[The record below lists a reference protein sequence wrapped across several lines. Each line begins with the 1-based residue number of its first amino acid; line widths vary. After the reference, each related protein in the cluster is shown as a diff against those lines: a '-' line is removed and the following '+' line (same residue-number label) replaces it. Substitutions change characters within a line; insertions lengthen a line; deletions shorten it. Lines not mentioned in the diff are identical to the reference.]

1 MRFFIA
7 GIMQGSHPG
16 ATLHGQE
23 YRERM
28 AELIRRYYPDAD
40 IYDPRA
46 EHCDSVEYDDHYGRE
61 VFLGHN
67 QMCGEVD
74 VVVAYIPEASMGT
87 AIEIWEAFR
96 NDKPVVKKSFREDE
110 RCKKY
115 VRMMKMHIPVPAIC
129 MKMEASGNFVSEEI
143 EAFRDDKPCT

>member
-16 ATLHGQE
+16 ATLHGQD
-23 YRERM
+23 YRGQL
-28 AELIRRYYPDAD
+28 AELIRQYYPDAD

-46 EHCDSVEYDDHYGRE
+46 EHRDSVEYDDQYGRE
-61 VFLGHN
+61 VFLDHN
-67 QMCGEVD
+67 RMCGEVD

-96 NDKPVVKKSFREDE
+96 HGKVVVAISPLDTNWA
-110 RCKKY
+110 
-115 VRMMKMHIPVPAIC
+115 VRFLSQLVLPD
-129 MKMEASGNFVSEEI
+129 I
-143 EAFRDDKPCT
+143 EALAESLADGRFQEIVEGAGR

>member
-16 ATLHGQE
+16 MLLHGQD
-23 YRERM
+23 YRTEV
-28 AELIRRYYPDAD
+28 AELIRRYYPTSE

-46 EHCDSVEYDDHYGRE
+46 EHQDSPQYDDSQGRA

-67 QMCGEVD
+67 RMCAEVD
-74 VVVAYIPEASMGT
+74 VVVAYVPEASMGT

-96 NDKPVVKKSFREDE
+96 NDRVVVTVSPLDKNWAIRFLS
-110 RCKKY
+110 
-115 VRMMKMHIPVPAIC
+115 HLIVPDIAALAAALADGTFQRVV
-129 MKMEASGNFVSEEI
+129 ENQG
-143 EAFRDDKPCT
+143 R

>member
-23 YRERM
+23 YRERIT
-28 AELIRRYYPDAD
+28 ELICRYYPDAD

-96 NDKPVVKKSFREDE
+96 NDKVVVSISPLETNWA
-110 RCKKY
+110 
-115 VRMMKMHIPVPAIC
+115 VRFLSQLVLPD
-129 MKMEASGNFVSEEI
+129 I
-143 EAFRDDKPCT
+143 EALAASLAAGDFQQVVEEAGR

>member
-28 AELIRRYYPDAD
+28 AELIHRYYPDAD

-96 NDKPVVKKSFREDE
+96 NDKVVVSISPLETNWA
-110 RCKKY
+110 
-115 VRMMKMHIPVPAIC
+115 VRFLSQLVLPD
-129 MKMEASGNFVSEEI
+129 I
-143 EAFRDDKPCT
+143 EALAASLAAGEFQQVVEEAGR

>member
-96 NDKPVVKKSFREDE
+96 NDKVVVSISPLETNWA
-110 RCKKY
+110 
-115 VRMMKMHIPVPAIC
+115 VRFLSQLVLPD
-129 MKMEASGNFVSEEI
+129 I
-143 EAFRDDKPCT
+143 EALAASLAAGEFQQVVEEAGR

>member
-96 NDKPVVKKSFREDE
+96 NDKVVVSISPLETNWA
-110 RCKKY
+110 
-115 VRMMKMHIPVPAIC
+115 VRFLSQLVLPD
-129 MKMEASGNFVSEEI
+129 I
-143 EAFRDDKPCT
+143 EALAASLAAGDFQQVVEEAGR